1 MVYIGQQLLY
11 VELRLR
17 LEKLE
22 EVDQQQVFIFLVEEL
37 ELEFVQK
44 QDLVVWEV
52 VLMVVIQVVVLRVRQ
67 EQQTPAVV
75 EVEEDVLVTTHK
87 VVLV

>member
-1 MVYIGQQLLY
+1 M
-11 VELRLR
+11 ELRLR

-52 VLMVVIQVVVLRVRQ
+52 VLMVVIQVVVLRVQQ

>member
-52 VLMVVIQVVVLRVRQ
+52 VLMVVIQVVVLRVQQ